1 MAKKVFNAVL
11 TVDSINNLKKELLDY
26 KNQILQSKIES
37 LVQELAQLGIQV
49 AEQCINDSPLGKYVT
64 IRIESNDTQ
73 YLKERTIIATGEV
86 KVSDKFADF
95 NTLLAIE
102 FGAGIY
108 HNKKPNPNADKLGY
122 GVGTFPGQI
131 HAFEDGWYY
140 WDEKEQEWRYTH
152 GVKATMPMYNA
163 EIEMEKEVR
172 KLAKEIFARRV

>member
-1 MAKKVFNAVL
+1 M
-11 TVDSINNLKKELLDY
+11 TVIKGELSVKGINKMRKELKKYKESFEYKCKLYIERLL
-26 KNQILQSKIES
+26 EEG
-37 LVQELAQLGIQV
+37 VEVAQARIG
-49 AEQCINDSPLGKYVT
+49 ESPLGKYVVLST
-64 IRIESNDTQ
+64 DITEDEAGTKGI
-73 YLKERTIIATGEV
+73 LIATGEV
-86 KVSDKFADF
+86 KYSDEYAPFS
-95 NTLLAIE
+95 TILAIE